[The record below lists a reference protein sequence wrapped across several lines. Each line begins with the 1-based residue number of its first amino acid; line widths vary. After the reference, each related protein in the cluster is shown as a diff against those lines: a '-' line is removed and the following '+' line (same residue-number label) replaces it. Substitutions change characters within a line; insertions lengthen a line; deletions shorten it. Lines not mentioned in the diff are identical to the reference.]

1 MVSRTLGRR
10 SHSLYS
16 ALQTLIESGQLAEGT
31 RLPSE
36 RDLCEKYG
44 VSRPTVRK
52 ALVQLKAS
60 GLVDIVANSGAFV
73 RSTSVRR
80 PHSET
85 ISIMT
90 IFDGNELRSVQNFLL
105 SKGFL
110 LCIFSQL
117 EEDWSLAAERQFLEK
132 VIESRHKG
140 VVCFCT
146 PKEPYN
152 EETLRYAADEGIRV
166 IHTEYYRQEVPN
178 QEYLIPDYVLAGYM
192 ATTSLMVAGYRGIY
206 YTGLLHERRAFQLI
220 EEGVKSAL
228 KDYRNEDYETHL
240 ARLSS
245 KEIPDEETL
254 RIFKETVEKSQ
265 RSSGFIVRSERQAH
279 AFLTAAKQ
287 FGFKIPEE
295 VGIVSAGPV
304 YGNLAEALVDTVACD
319 PLEILTKAVER
330 VISTDEGLLR
340 KLERPT
346 MLRRGT
352 VRDVLVR

>member
-16 ALQTLIESGQLAEGT
+16 ALQTLIESGQLTEDT

-36 RDLCEKYG
+36 RDLCEQYG

-52 ALVQLKAS
+52 ALLQLKAN

-73 RSTSVRR
+73 RAASVRR

-105 SKGFL
+105 SKGYL

-140 VVCFCT
+140 VICFCT
-146 PKEPYN
+146 PTEPYN
-152 EETLRYAADEGIRV
+152 EEILRRAASEGIRV
-166 IHTEYYRQEVPN
+166 VHTEYYRGEVPG
-178 QEYLIPDYVLAGYM
+178 QEYLIPDYALAGYM
-192 ATTSLMVAGYRGIY
+192 ATTSLMLAGYRGIY
-206 YTGLLHERRAFQLI
+206 YTGLLHERRTFQLV

-228 KDYRNEDYETHL
+228 KDYRNEDYEPHL

-254 RIFKETVEKSQ
+254 RIFKETVENSQ

-279 AFLTAAKQ
+279 AFLAAAKQ
-287 FGFKIPEE
+287 FKFKIPEE
-295 VGIVSAGPV
+295 VGIINAGPV

-330 VISTDEGLLR
+330 VISTDDSLLQ

-352 VRDVLVR
+352 VREAILH